1 MRFKIFLVSMTA
13 LLLCFNLSSA
23 ADFEGKISQRSTSV
37 FSYELE
43 DVSSMPEAEK
53 IFSKSVAELKQ
64 MAAQNGDP
72 EAYSETLED
81 VYIKGKMM
89 RIDTRQEGESVSM
102 IYDGRSN
109 KMTTLQH
116 DEKMAM
122 VIDMDQMM
130 HQSEALS
137 EQMAQS
143 MGVSPGAAPD
153 MMDDEMP
160 GKDLFSMKPTG
171 ETKTINGFKCE
182 LYKGTDSD
190 GGFTHMWI
198 HKGYSDVFESMAT
211 AFSRLDATDKSD
223 QDKEEQFFRKVKGVP
238 ILTKRLSNGEFSIEE
253 IVKISKQSVP
263 DDMLKVP
270 ADYKKT
276 SMQEMMQQQ
285 MKQMQE
291 MMQQ

>member
-1 MRFKIFLVSMTA
+1 MKAKIFLVSMTA

-23 ADFEGKISQRSTSV
+23 ADFEGKISQQSTSV

-43 DVSSMPEAEK
+43 DVSSMSEAEK
-53 IFSKSVAELKQ
+53 IFSKSAAELKQ
-64 MAAQNGDP
+64 MAAQSGD
-72 EAYSETLED
+72 ADSYSEAPAD
-81 VYIKGKMM
+81 VYIKGKAM
-89 RIDTRQEGESVSM
+89 RIDTRQDGQRVSM
-102 IYDGRSN
+102 LFDGRSN

-116 DEKMAM
+116 DDKMAM

-130 HQSEALS
+130 HQAEEMR

-143 MGVSPGAAPD
+143 MGVSPD
-153 MMDDEMP
+153 MMEDGMP
-160 GKDLFSMKPTG
+160 GKDLFSIKPTG

-198 HKGYSDVFESMAT
+198 HKGYADVFESMAT
-211 AFSRLDATDKSD
+211 AFSRLDAPEKSG

-238 ILTKRLSNGEFSIEE
+238 ILTKSLSNGAFSIDE
-253 IVKISKQSVP
+253 ILKISKQSVS

-276 SMQEMMQQQ
+276 SMEEMMQQQ